1 LLSLAF
7 ASLWMMNFKTATFRA
22 ALAERGMTV
31 RRLAKGAKV
40 NPRQLLH
47 VLNEHRKGR
56 HTWRRIED
64 AIFARERALLV
75 ELYGPVFGEEPVN
88 EEIEV

>member
-1 LLSLAF
+1 
-7 ASLWMMNFKTATFRA
+7 MNFKTATFRA

-47 VLNEHRKGR
+47 VLNENRKGR
-56 HTWRRIED
+56 LTWRRIED
-64 AIFARERALLV
+64 AIDARERALLV